1 MLVCLLLTAGR
12 GGGCAVRQCGGLEEG
27 QKHSEP
33 DQPDCSAET
42 WPSTSAVHGKIP
54 ALLTIQ
60 TRMGSVG
67 PQEGLKRGR
76 KEQKYTDKRMKE
88 ANMLKVNMRPSPS

>member
-1 MLVCLLLTAGR
+1 MCLLLTAGR
-12 GGGCAVRQCGGLEEG
+12 GGGCAVRQHGGLEEG

-60 TRMGSVG
+60 TRVGSVG
-67 PQEGLKRGR
+67 PQEGLKRSR
-76 KEQKYTDKRMKE
+76 KEQKHTDKRMKE
-88 ANMLKVNMRPSPS
+88 ANTLKVNMRPSPS